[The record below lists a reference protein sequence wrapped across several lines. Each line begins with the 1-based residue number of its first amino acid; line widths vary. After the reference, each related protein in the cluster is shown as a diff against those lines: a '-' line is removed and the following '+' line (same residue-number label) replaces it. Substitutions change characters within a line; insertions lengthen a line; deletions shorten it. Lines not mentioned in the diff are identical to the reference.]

1 MVTKN
6 ISMRFQHSP
15 IKTVGGV
22 RKSTKKCLKITS
34 FWPGTEKR
42 KIAQPRNLYPE
53 VTFTPIHLLVK
64 FRDDR
69 TSGTWSKS
77 GNRQTSIKITGW
89 ASLTWQQIA
98 VQSLHKFLY
107 NPGLLFSLSV
117 CYLSKSV
124 MSPSLCWLV
133 QIQYESYP
141 CLHKYPF
148 LYNTFPI
155 YINTT

>member
-22 RKSTKKCLKITS
+22 RKSTKKCLKMTS

-42 KIAQPRNLYPE
+42 KIGQPRNLYPDI
-53 VTFTPIHLLVK
+53 TFTPIHLLVK

-77 GNRQTSIKITGW
+77 GNKQTDGPTHAEGLRDFQWTKNRHTICVMIS
-89 ASLTWQQIA
+89 SN
-98 VQSLHKFLY
+98 FL
-107 NPGLLFSLSV
+107 
-117 CYLSKSV
+117 
-124 MSPSLCWLV
+124 
-133 QIQYESYP
+133 
-141 CLHKYPF
+141 
-148 LYNTFPI
+148 
-155 YINTT
+155 